1 MLKNITLSAEDRLLA
16 KARLRAQQEKTN
28 LNAVFRGWLERYTTQ
43 DGAGERYDRL
53 MKRLSHVSSGRK
65 FTREEMNE
73 R

>member
-28 LNAVFRGWLERYTTQ
+28 LNAIFRGWLERYTAK

-53 MKRLSHVSSGRK
+53 MKRLSHVSAGRK

>member
-28 LNAVFRGWLERYTTQ
+28 LNAIFRGWLERYTTK

-53 MKRLSHVSSGRK
+53 MKRLGHVSAGRNSPARK
-65 FTREEMNE
+65 
-73 R
+73 